1 MHRLEMP
8 IQKQEFYEGAALH
21 QLIRG
26 SRGTHIVFATPFFVL
41 DSRLQVHLKYS
52 TAKGSPWA
60 FTFTPDE
67 QALMSERAQA
77 MPMVIGLVCGGDGI
91 AALPFEKF
99 VRVAARRDTALHVS
113 CYRKHREHFEIN
125 GPDGTVPGKVPPS
138 DWTRL
143 LMTIQ
148 PEAR

>member
-1 MHRLEMP
+1 MP

-26 SRGTHIVFATPFFVL
+26 SRGTHIVFAAPFFVF
-41 DSRLQVHLKYS
+41 DSRVQVHLKYS

-67 QALMSERAQA
+67 QALLRERAPA
-77 MPMVIGLVCGGDGI
+77 MSLVIGLVCGGDGI
-91 AALPFEKF
+91 AALPFEEF
-99 VRVAARRDTALHVS
+99 HRVAGRRDAAIHVS
-113 CYRKHREHFEIN
+113 CRRKHCEHFEIN

-138 DWTRL
+138 DWSRL
-143 LMTIQ
+143 LKNLQLGT
-148 PEAR
+148 A